1 MIREERD
8 GSSTFLTLNGQK
20 VVEITDE
27 GDLMLLPE
35 VNICRLGK
43 RGSVAFTDG
52 LADNWV
58 FTFSKG
64 RCTSVTKNGLEQLS

>member
-27 GDLMLLPE
+27 GDLRLLPE
-35 VNICRLGK
+35 VHIFRLGK
-43 RGSVAFTDG
+43 SGSVAFTDA